1 MCLSYDTTFEM
12 GDFYVSVLTYRQ
24 NEFKET
30 PVILLMF
37 IFHMER
43 IEYVHSFF
51 FSRVAELFPEIAE
64 SKRIIIVTDDEKAIT
79 NAVFKTWPRISLFR
93 CWIHAWKN
101 IKNQLRKC
109 NIRDKVSVS
118 HYKSDFIKLLLQR
131 SEKSYKSVLARFYLH
146 GWDKVKIS
154 SYCKN
159 LNTNEVQSKKV
170 VINIKYSNRF

>member
-30 PVILLMF
+30 PVIPLMF

-101 IKNQLRKC
+101 IKSNYENAIFETRFRFLTTRVILSNFYSKDPKNLTSRC
-109 NIRDKVSVS
+109 LL
-118 HYKSDFIKLLLQR
+118 DFIYMDGTR
-131 SEKSYKSVLARFYLH
+131 
-146 GWDKVKIS
+146 
-154 SYCKN
+154 
-159 LNTNEVQSKKV
+159 
-170 VINIKYSNRF
+170 